1 MKTSLARTNAIV
13 SHKAANDLTGKVGHF
28 TLITT
33 AQLIELWSENNICF
47 GVLMT
52 DGKAG
57 ERVTIAL
64 SAGGLAGTV
73 RVKLAAP
80 VTYPSQFLQITP
92 DGRVVPDTGSGERLL
107 VAQAL
112 ETGAI
117 DELIEAV
124 LFRPVALG

>member
-13 SHKAANDLTGKVGHF
+13 THKAAYDLTGKVGHF
-28 TLITT
+28 TLLTST
-33 AQLIELWSENNICF
+33 PLVELWSENNIVF

-57 ERVTIAL
+57 ENVTVAL

-73 RVKLAAP
+73 RVRLAAT
-80 VTYPSQFLQITP
+80 VTYASQYLQITA
-92 DGRVVPDTGSGERLL
+92 DGRVVPDTGSGDRIL

-112 ETGAI
+112 ETGVTG
-117 DELIEAV
+117 ELIEAV
-124 LFRPVALG
+124 LFRPVTLT

>member
-1 MKTSLARTNAIV
+1 
-13 SHKAANDLTGKVGHF
+13 
-28 TLITT
+28 
-33 AQLIELWSENNICF
+33 
-47 GVLMT
+47 MT

-73 RVKLAAP
+73 RAKLAAP
-80 VTYPSQFLQITP
+80 VTYPSQYLQITP

-107 VAQAL
+107 VAQAI
-112 ETGAI
+112 ETGAV

-124 LFRPVALG
+124 LFRPVTLT